1 MPTTLKEHRMTQLVL
16 FGERVAV
23 PDWRDIAEPTRMEA
37 VSLLT
42 RLLISVSKH
51 NLKSSHAIDRRG
63 ERDE

>member
-1 MPTTLKEHRMTQLVL
+1 MPTTLKEDRMTQLVL

-23 PDWRDIAEPTRMEA
+23 PDWCDMAEPTRMEA
-37 VSLLT
+37 VRLLT

-51 NLKSSHAIDRRG
+51 NLNASHAIDRRG